1 MLGNVDVDKLEQV
14 KKQLAANTDQ
24 LSVDAF
30 EVIKSLEN
38 TMVTMFQNHQSYC
51 EQTATYIK
59 ELNDKILEDSWVR
72 NPDRSGGQFSQD
84 EIDRSRN
91 GGW

>member
-1 MLGNVDVDKLEQV
+1 MAQ
-14 KKQLAANTDQ
+14 
-24 LSVDAF
+24 
-30 EVIKSLEN
+30 
-38 TMVTMFQNHQSYC
+38 
-51 EQTATYIK
+51 QTIDEIMNEMAKDIRCDIYGDIYGHERWAEEIFRLRA
-59 ELNDKILEDSWVR
+59 ELRRASEKAIEDSWSR

>member
-1 MLGNVDVDKLEQV
+1 M
-14 KKQLAANTDQ
+14 DQ
-24 LSVDAF
+24 QTINEIMNEMAEDIRCDIHGDIYGHERWAEEIFRLRDELRRAR
-30 EVIKSLEN
+30 EKS
-38 TMVTMFQNHQSYC
+38 
-51 EQTATYIK
+51 I
-59 ELNDKILEDSWVR
+59 EDGWAR

>member
-1 MLGNVDVDKLEQV
+1 MEEMEQDIFRNDIDGHLFGHERWAEEIFRLRAKLRRTREQ
-14 KKQLAANTDQ
+14 A
-24 LSVDAF
+24 
-30 EVIKSLEN
+30 I
-38 TMVTMFQNHQSYC
+38 
-51 EQTATYIK
+51 
-59 ELNDKILEDSWVR
+59 EDSWAR

>member
-1 MLGNVDVDKLEQV
+1 ML
-14 KKQLAANTDQ
+14 KKIN
-24 LSVDAF
+24 
-30 EVIKSLEN
+30 EVIDNLLAPHDEIESIKREMEQDISADIYGDITGHERWAEEIFRLRAELRRAREKS
-38 TMVTMFQNHQSYC
+38 
-51 EQTATYIK
+51 I
-59 ELNDKILEDSWVR
+59 EDSWAR